1 MVYICD
7 NCAFMFS
14 QDEEP
19 ELCPDCGKNLVR
31 PANAVEQEEFSA
43 RAAES
48 AWSEFPSDFQPPD
61 LTNAVL
67 EEMNTFKFQMPVS
80 DLGIDSHLQIEI
92 VMEHGVDAADPEM
105 ILANAWVKLVGA
117 SFSKMLLT
125 LQLPLKPNEPPAK
138 RMRRIFE
145 ALTGTDLFFETLRNF
160 VILLMEHE
168 D

>member
-1 MVYICD
+1 
-7 NCAFMFS
+7 
-14 QDEEP
+14 
-19 ELCPDCGKNLVR
+19 
-31 PANAVEQEEFSA
+31 
-43 RAAES
+43 
-48 AWSEFPSDFQPPD
+48 
-61 LTNAVL
+61 
-67 EEMNTFKFQMPVS
+67 
-80 DLGIDSHLQIEI
+80 
-92 VMEHGVDAADPEM
+92 M